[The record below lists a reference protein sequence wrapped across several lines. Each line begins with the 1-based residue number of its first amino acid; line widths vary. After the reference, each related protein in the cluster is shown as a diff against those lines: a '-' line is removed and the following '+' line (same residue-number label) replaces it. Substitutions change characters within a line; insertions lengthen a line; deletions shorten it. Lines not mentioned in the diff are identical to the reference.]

1 MYKKNKDKQDGK
13 TGGQGISKVSDGIFV
28 NKSLRSSARFCFV
41 CLL

>member
-1 MYKKNKDKQDGK
+1 MYKKNKDKQDRK

-28 NKSLRSSARFCFV
+28 NKSLRSSARFFV